1 MPRVCDLEPFLY
13 PSTPQADLEEGASG
27 GQINEQ
33 VLEGYLE
40 RMREAMCEDL
50 QELQSQI
57 DALEVRVTALET
69 P

>member
-1 MPRVCDLEPFLY
+1 MPRVCELEPFLY
-13 PSTPQADLEEGASG
+13 PSTPQPEAEEGASG

-50 QELQSQI
+50 QELQAAI
-57 DALEVRVTALET
+57 DALDVRVTALET